1 MRRIRVIPVLLL
13 RGAGFVKTHQFSNP
27 TYLGDPI
34 NILKIYNDKEV
45 DEVVILDINATIE
58 NRSIQY
64 DLLADIAS
72 ECFMPVGYG
81 GGIRFL
87 EEIRKILELGIEKVS
102 INSHCAQNRDFIS
115 EAAKIFGRQSIV
127 ASIDVKR
134 SLFGKYSVYT
144 RSGRNNTRFDPV
156 TYAKEMEERGA
167 GEILLNSIDNDGL
180 MQGYD
185 IELIQK
191 VSSAVNIPVIACGG
205 AATLNDFVKA
215 VNDGGASAVAAGS
228 MFVFQG
234 KHRAVLIS
242 YPSYEELEKS
252 LG

>member
-1 MRRIRVIPVLLL
+1 MRRIRVIPILLL
-13 RGAGFVKTHQFSNP
+13 RSAGFVKTQKFSNP

-34 NILKIYNDKEV
+34 NILKIFNDKEV

-58 NRSIQY
+58 NSNIQY
-64 DLLADIAS
+64 DLLTDIAS

-81 GGIRFL
+81 GGIRSI
-87 EEIRKILELGIEKVS
+87 EDIRKILNLGIEKVS
-102 INSHCAQNRDFIS
+102 INSHAAQNSDFIT

-127 ASIDVKR
+127 VSIDVKR
-134 SLFGKYSVYT
+134 NLFGKYTVYT
-144 RSGRNNTRFDPV
+144 RSGKNNTKIDPV
-156 TYAKEMEERGA
+156 TYAKEMEDRGA

-180 MQGYD
+180 LQGFD
-185 IELIQK
+185 IDLIKK
-191 VSSAVNIPVIACGG
+191 VSSVVNIPVIACGG
-205 AATLNDFVKA
+205 AATVDDFVKA
-215 VNDGGASAVAAGS
+215 VKGGGASAVAAGS

-242 YPSYEELEKS
+242 YPSYADLEKA